1 MTALDQPR
9 QQNDEARYPVPG
21 LARGLEILRL
31 FSHDRR
37 SIAPPEIAKELGI
50 PRSTVF
56 RLMQTLEQ
64 MGFLERAEGRHA
76 YRLGVAVLGLGFEYL
91 ASLEITELARPV
103 MEQLRDDT
111 GLTTHLVIRD
121 GRDVVVVF
129 KAVGNSRFTSSV
141 NVGTRLP
148 AHATVLGRVML
159 ADLSDAELR
168 SLYRGCRLRTFSG
181 QTPTTI
187 EALQELVRR
196 DGRRGYALSESFFES
211 GISAIAAPVRNMSG
225 RVVAAI
231 NVTITG
237 DTAESE
243 RKRQLADRVMRA
255 AGELSRALSYRPGLG
270 TAVNL

>member
-1 MTALDQPR
+1 MSPR
-9 QQNDEARYPVPG
+9 ERTSRQGDEARYLVPG

-31 FSHDRR
+31 FSRDRR
-37 SIAPPEIAKELGI
+37 AIAPPEMAKELGI

-56 RLMQTLEQ
+56 RLVQTLEQ
-64 MGFLERAEGRHA
+64 MGFLERTEGGHA

-103 MEQLRDDT
+103 LEQLRDDT

-121 GRDVVVVF
+121 GRDVVIVF
-129 KAVGNSRFTSSV
+129 KAVGRSRFTSSV

-159 ADLSDAELR
+159 ADLSDAELKA
-168 SLYRGCRLRTFSG
+168 LYRGCRLDAFSA

-187 EALQELVRR
+187 EALRALVRR
-196 DGRRGYALSESFFES
+196 DGQRGHALSESFFES
-211 GISAIAAPVRNMSG
+211 GVSAIAAPVRDMSG

-237 DTAESE
+237 EAAGPD
-243 RKRQLADRVMRA
+243 RKPGLADQVMNA
-255 AGELSRALSYRPGLG
+255 AGDLSRALSYRPSLE